1 MKIKVYIPQT
11 TSRLNYAI
19 DLVLAQVGEL
29 EYTLVYHIEE
39 IKEGDFVLN
48 YSGSIIENSF
58 HIHPHGLLF
67 EKDIQNYDVP
77 FDYRKDAFLVGVFPT
92 EFDDLGFDIFSAS
105 FYIAT
110 RYEEYRKAALD
121 EHGRYLPSNS
131 LQSKIGILKR
141 PIINIWVKELLRLF
155 SEKWKID
162 FAVKRNF
169 EIINTIDVDHAWAYQ
184 NKGVLRGVGGISKT
198 MLQGDFKLTKTRINT
213 MVKSEK
219 DPYDTY
225 DYLENVQ
232 EKYSVRSIYFFLL
245 GDYKKPYDTSVS
257 HTNKALID
265 LIKKLQNYASIGI
278 HPSYESYL
286 NPKKIL
292 KEIERLSAITQ
303 IKTTQSRQHFLR
315 LSIPE
320 SYRVL
325 ETLGIKEDYTMGYAQ
340 EVGFRA
346 GLCTPFYLFDLLL
359 DKVIDVKIH
368 SFAYMDGTLNEYM
381 KISPDEAK
389 ETIKFL
395 KEQVQNVQGQFI
407 GIWHNSSVHDRDE
420 WEGWREVYEW
430 GIS

>member
-1 MKIKVYIPQT
+1 MIIKVYTPQT
-11 TSRLNYAI
+11 SSRLRYAI
-19 DLVLAQVGEL
+19 DLVLEQVGEV
-29 EYTLVYHIEE
+29 EYIILNHLEE
-39 IKEGDFVLN
+39 IQEGDLVLN

-58 HIHPHGLLF
+58 QIHPHGLLF

-110 RYEEYRKAALD
+110 RYEEYRKAAID

-155 SEKWKID
+155 SKKWKVD
-162 FAVKRNF
+162 FEVRRNF
-169 EIINTIDVDHAWAYQ
+169 EIINTIDVDHAWAYL
-184 NKGVLRGVGGISKT
+184 NKGILRGVGGISKT
-198 MLQGDFKLTKTRINT
+198 MIKGDFKLTKTKINT

-225 DYLENVQ
+225 DYLQNVQ
-232 EKYSVRSIYFFLL
+232 EKYNVRSIYFFLL

-257 HTNKALID
+257 HNSKALIE
-265 LIKKLQNYASIGI
+265 LIKHLQNNVSVGI
-278 HPSYESYL
+278 HPSYDSYL
-286 NPKKIL
+286 NPKKIS
-292 KEIERLSAITQ
+292 KEIERLNTITQ
-303 IKTTQSRQHFLR
+303 IKTSQSRQHFLK

-381 KISPDEAK
+381 KISPLEAK
-389 ETIKFL
+389 ETIQFL
-395 KEQVQNVQGQFI
+395 KEQVKNV
-407 GIWHNSSVHDRDE
+407 
-420 WEGWREVYEW
+420 
-430 GIS
+430 